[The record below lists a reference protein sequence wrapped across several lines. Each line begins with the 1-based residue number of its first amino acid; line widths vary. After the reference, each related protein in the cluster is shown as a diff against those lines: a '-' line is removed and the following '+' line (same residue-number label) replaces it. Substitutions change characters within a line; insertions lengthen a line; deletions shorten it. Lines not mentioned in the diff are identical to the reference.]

1 MVMINISKF
10 IQINDSLYINKHDKL
25 LNNIVK
31 NDVAANIGKFN
42 YKNFI
47 INKDNKFFMEE
58 DSNFFSY
65 LHVMGA
71 KFAFQ
76 YIKYLSSTTNDK
88 FSSYYNYLIN
98 ELISI
103 EKGINL
109 CLISDEK
116 YCLPLLT
123 VLKSLSINRCKNH
136 IYNIFVLY
144 TGNKSEFIEDIQNF
158 SEYNFYIKCIPC
170 NFNPNGLKQKN
181 HISPAAYIKFDI
193 PNIFKKFNKILYLDT
208 DIIILKDLMPLWKI
222 ILEKY
227 YFACVEDP
235 LAYFTPTKD
244 FRKRLNT
251 TNEKYFNS
259 GVMLLNLEKL
269 REDNLSVKL
278 YDNSLEND
286 WIFVD
291 QDAFNAVAGHNC
303 KYIPYYYNITG
314 TNERHMG
321 FENLR
326 NNYFKYLKDNN
337 WEKEGYIYHFTAT
350 KPWWDKNIPFANV
363 WHKYFSYLP
372 RDIKNKYKL

>member
-1 MVMINISKF
+1 MINISKF
-10 IQINDSLYINKHDKL
+10 IQINDLLYINKHDKL
-25 LNNIVK
+25 LNNIAK
-31 NDVAANIGKFN
+31 NNVIYNTEKF
-42 YKNFI
+42 KLKDLI
-47 INKDNKFFMEE
+47 VDRDNKFLSEE
-58 DSNFFSY
+58 DLNFFSY

-76 YIKYLSSTTNDK
+76 YIKYLSLTTNNK

-123 VLKSLSINRCKNH
+123 ILKSLLINRCKNH
-136 IYNIFVLY
+136 IYNIFILY
-144 TGNKSEFIEDIQNF
+144 TGNRHDFIEDVQSF

-170 NFNPNGLKQKN
+170 NFNTNGLKSSN
-181 HISPAAYIKFDI
+181 HISPATYIKFDI
-193 PNIFKKFNKILYLDT
+193 PNIFKKFDKMLYLDT

-222 ILEKY
+222 QLEKY

-235 LAYFTPTKD
+235 LAYFTPTRD

-251 TNEKYFNS
+251 TNKKYFNA
-259 GVMLLNLEKL
+259 GVLLLNLKKL
-269 REDNLSVKL
+269 REDGISLKL
-278 YDNSLEND
+278 YQNSLENN
-286 WIFVD
+286 WIFAD

-326 NNYFKYLKDNN
+326 NNYFKYLKNNN

-350 KPWWDKNIPFANV
+350 KPWWDKNIPFASV
-363 WHKYFSYLP
+363 WYKYFSYLP
-372 RDIKNKYKL
+372 KNIKNKYKNN